1 MVLYVH
7 ILGPVVLGC
16 GLDMEILQTVDLQ
29 FMVLERQVVLELDIA
44 VL

>member
-1 MVLYVH
+1 M
-7 ILGPVVLGC
+7 
-16 GLDMEILQTVDLQ
+16 DMEILQTVDLQ